1 MTDTRKVSYVF
12 LLVFYRDVKSQ
23 RIAAQPEKNQAKATS
38 ITHRQYCEVSVDLEK
53 LR

>member
-23 RIAAQPEKNQAKATS
+23 RIASHQRRTKPRQQASCTDNIVKS
-38 ITHRQYCEVSVDLEK
+38 L
-53 LR
+53 